1 MTFTLIFNE
10 TSNSG
15 KKRFPLPKGHV
26 KVFLSRAYQRCYW
39 RTSFKLGFRSL
50 ESLEVKRCNSLR
62 CAMAFAREI
71 CLHMCSWV
79 AILHDKRFVA
89 LKSLVS

>member
-1 MTFTLIFNE
+1 MTFALIFNE

-39 RTSFKLGFRSL
+39 RTSFKLGFRSRVL
-50 ESLEVKRCNSLR
+50 GGEAMQFTSVCNGFCSR
-62 CAMAFAREI
+62 DMFAHVLMG
-71 CLHMCSWV
+71 C
-79 AILHDKRFVA
+79 DFT
-89 LKSLVS
+89 